1 MADMRCPSCATES
14 RSGVKFCEECGTR
27 LEAACASC
35 GASVPA
41 GTKFC
46 GACGA
51 AVAAPAAE
59 KPAAVRYAEPQ
70 SYTPAHLAQRIL
82 KDRAA
87 LSGERKLVTV
97 LFADVSGFTSLSEH
111 LDPEEVHGV
120 IKHAFDLMLAEI
132 HRYEGTVNQFLG
144 DGLMAL
150 FGAPIAHEDHA
161 VRAAHAA
168 LALQR
173 ALAAY
178 REELLR
184 SRGIDFRMRLGLN
197 TGLVVVGAIG
207 DNLRMD
213 YTAVGD
219 TTNIAARMQQ
229 LAEPGTIAVAET
241 TAHQIEPYFE
251 LRQLGTFTV
260 KNRARP
266 VNARQLMAARA
277 QVSRLD
283 ARTAHGLSPFVGR
296 DDVLSTLQR
305 AWSAAQR
312 GRGQAVFVVGDA
324 GIGKSRLLH
333 EFRERV
339 AHDATWIQADCVSFG
354 HSIPFLPIVSMVKRT
369 FRIDEAD
376 GESEIAAKIERG
388 VTFLGEEARSIGA
401 ALCYLLSVDPGDGGL
416 RAMDPAAR
424 RKAIVAA
431 IVRLTA
437 ARSRQRPMVVVV
449 EDAHWI
455 DAASEDV
462 LKALA
467 DALPGM
473 TVLLVL
479 TYRPLYQQPFD
490 ERTYY
495 WRVALRPMDD
505 DDAVRIVR
513 STLGVDDLPR
523 DVAAAIAA
531 KADGNP
537 FFLEEIGRALV
548 QTGALRVENGRL
560 ATAAA
565 GTALAVPDTVQ
576 DVIAARIDRL
586 AEPQKRTV
594 QTASVIGREFAL
606 ALLRRV
612 SDVQDQLETCLS
624 DLKRIELI
632 YEKVALGDSEY
643 VFRHALTQD
652 VAYASLLQSERRRLH
667 AQIGAALED
676 AYAGRLDEHAEE
688 LVHHFSRG
696 EVWPKVARYAREAG
710 DRASALFV
718 DARAIELYDSAL
730 AALAHVPETAETA
743 RLGVDVRLAMRP
755 PLWRAGQLDRIH
767 ELFREAEQLA
777 ARHAMPHVLDTVY
790 AYMVQYHWAKGNQDQ
805 AIAYADRC
813 LETAAARDDLAL
825 RVTGLFY
832 RAHAYYTTGQHR
844 KCVADCEAIFAAV
857 KGREH
862 ERLGLSGLPYSGAA
876 QMAGWALAELGDL
889 DGALAILDRGEAIA
903 EAASNVYSLAVVRGG
918 RTLVLALAG
927 KLDEAVALGEQVVAL
942 CREKNFAGQFMLASC
957 ALAHA
962 YAALGRG
969 HEAVTLA
976 QQAIARQA
984 AVDAW
989 SDRAWMYYH
998 EALGHLAA
1006 GELDDADAAVARAFE
1021 IADRHG
1027 EQGARAWAHYVGALI
1042 AQRRGDVAGARSH
1055 LEQAQRLGERL
1066 ELAVLLERC
1075 RTAQR

>member
-1 MADMRCPSCATES
+1 MTGMRCPSCATEN
-14 RSGVKFCEECGTR
+14 RAGVKFCEECGAR
-27 LEAACASC
+27 LEAACPSC

-51 AVAAPAAE
+51 AVGAAAPD
-59 KPAAVRYAEPQ
+59 KPAVRYAEPQ

-82 KDRAA
+82 KDRGA

-97 LFADVSGFTSLSEH
+97 LFADVSGFTSLSER
-111 LDPEEVHGV
+111 LDPEEVHGL
-120 IKHAFDLMLAEI
+120 IKQAFDLMLAEI

-161 VRAAHAA
+161 VRAAHGA

-178 REELLR
+178 REELMR
-184 SRGIDFRMRLGLN
+184 ARGIDFRMRLGLN

-219 TTNIAARMQQ
+219 TTNTAARMQQ
-229 LAEPGTIAVAET
+229 LAEPGTIVVAES

-251 LRQLGTFTV
+251 LRQLGTFAV
-260 KNRARP
+260 KNRAQP
-266 VNARQLMAARA
+266 VAAWELVAARA

-283 ARTAHGLSPFVGR
+283 ARAAQGLSPFVGR
-296 DDVLSTLQR
+296 DDVLSTLER
-305 AWSAAQR
+305 AWSAALR
-312 GRGQAVFVVGDA
+312 GRGQAVFVVGEA

-339 AHDATWIQADCVSFG
+339 AADAAWIQTDCVSFG
-354 HSIPFLPIVSMVKRT
+354 HSVPFLPIVSMLKRT
-369 FRIDEAD
+369 FRIAEDAVDAD
-376 GESEIAAKIERG
+376 IIARIDRG
-388 VTFLGEEARSIGA
+388 VAFLGDDARSTGA
-401 ALCYLLSVDPGDGGL
+401 ALRYLLSVDPGDAGFQS
-416 RAMDPAAR
+416 MDPAAR

-431 IVRLTA
+431 VVRLTA
-437 ARSRQRPMVVVV
+437 ARSRERPIVLVV

-455 DAASEDV
+455 DAASEEV

-473 TVLLVL
+473 AVLMVV
-479 TYRPLYQQPFD
+479 TYRPLDRQPFD
-490 ERTYY
+490 ERSYY
-495 WRVALRPMDD
+495 WRVVLQPVDE
-505 DDAVRIVR
+505 DDAARIVR
-513 STLGVDDLPR
+513 ATLGVDDMPR
-523 DVAAAIAA
+523 DIATAIAA

-548 QTGALRVENGRL
+548 QTGALRVEHGRL
-560 ATAAA
+560 AAVGGAT
-565 GTALAVPDTVQ
+565 TLAVPDTVQ

-594 QTASVIGREFAL
+594 QTASVIGRQFAL
-606 ALLRRV
+606 GLLRRV
-612 SDVQDQLETCLS
+612 SDVHEQLEASLS

-632 YEKVALGDSEY
+632 YEKLAPGDPEY

-652 VAYASLLQSERRRLH
+652 VAYASLLQAERRRLH
-667 AQIGAALED
+667 AQIGSALEE
-676 AYAGRLDEHAEE
+676 AYAGRLEERAEE
-688 LVHHFSRG
+688 LVHHFTRG
-696 EVWPKVARYAREAG
+696 EVWAKVARYAREAG

-718 DARAIELYDSAL
+718 DARAVELYETAL
-730 AALAHVPETAETA
+730 GALERVPPSAETA
-743 RLGVDVRLAMRP
+743 RLGVEVRLAMRP

-767 ELFREAEQLA
+767 ELYREAEQLA
-777 ARHAMPHVLDTVY
+777 TRHAMPEVLDTVY
-790 AYMVQYHWAKGNQDQ
+790 AYMVQYHWAKGNPDR
-805 AIAYADRC
+805 AIAYAERC
-813 LETAAARDDLAL
+813 LERAAARDDLAM

-832 RAHAYYTTGQHR
+832 RAHTYLTIAQHR
-844 KCVADCEAIFAAV
+844 KAVADCEAIFTAV
-857 KGREH
+857 KGREQ
-862 ERLGLSGLPYSGAA
+862 ERFGLSGLPYSGAA
-876 QMAGWALAELGDL
+876 HMAAWSLAELGDFA
-889 DGALAILDRGEAIA
+889 GAFATLERGEAVA
-903 EAASNVYSLAVVRGG
+903 EAASNVYSIAVMRGA
-918 RTLVLALAG
+918 RTMVLALAG
-927 KLDEAVALGEQVVAL
+927 KLDEAVTVGEQAVAL

-969 HEAVTLA
+969 HEAVRLA
-976 QQAIARQA
+976 QQAIERQA

-989 SDRAWMYYH
+989 SDRGWMCYH
-998 EALGHLAA
+998 EALGHLDA
-1006 GELDDADAAVARAFE
+1006 GALDEADAALARALE

-1027 EQGARAWAHYVGALI
+1027 EEGTRAWAHYVGALV
-1042 AQRRGDVAGARSH
+1042 AQRRGDATAARSH
-1055 LEQAQRLGERL
+1055 LQEAQRVGEAL
-1066 ELAVLLERC
+1066 ELAVLLDRC

>member
-1 MADMRCPSCATES
+1 MRCPTCATES

-27 LEAACASC
+27 LPASCPSC
-35 GASVPA
+35 GASVTA

-51 AVAAPAAE
+51 AVATPTADSGAA
-59 KPAAVRYAEPQ
+59 ARYTEPQ

-82 KDRAA
+82 KDRGA

-97 LFADVSGFTSLSEH
+97 LFADVSGFTSLSER
-111 LDPEEVHGV
+111 LDPEEVHGI
-120 IKHAFDLMLAEI
+120 IKHAFDVMLAEI

-168 LALQR
+168 LGVQR

-178 REELLR
+178 REELQR
-184 SRGIDFRMRLGLN
+184 TRGIDFRMRQGLN

-219 TTNIAARMQQ
+219 TTNTAARMQQ
-229 LAEPGTIAVAET
+229 LAEPGTIVLAEA
-241 TAHQIEPYFE
+241 TARQIEPYFA

-260 KNRARP
+260 KNRVQP
-266 VNARQLMAARA
+266 VATWELVAARA

-283 ARTAHGLSPFVGR
+283 ARAAQGLSPFVGR
-296 DDVLSTLQR
+296 EDVLAILER
-305 AWSAAQR
+305 AWATAQR

-324 GIGKSRLLH
+324 GLGKSRLLH

-339 AHDATWIQADCVSFG
+339 ARDASWVQAECVSFG
-354 HSIPFLPIVSMVKRT
+354 QAVPFLPIVGMLKRAFAVAEDDRET
-369 FRIDEAD
+369 
-376 GESEIAAKIERG
+376 EIVAKVERG
-388 VTFLGEEARSIGA
+388 VTALGDEARPVGA
-401 ALCYLLSVDPGDGGL
+401 ALRYLLSVDPGDGAL
-416 RAMDPAAR
+416 KTMDPASR
-424 RKAIVAA
+424 RKQIVAA
-431 IVRLTA
+431 VVRLMA
-437 ARSRQRPMVVVV
+437 ARSRQRPIVLVV
-449 EDAHWI
+449 EDAHWV
-455 DAASEDV
+455 DSASEDV

-473 TVLLVL
+473 AVLLVV
-479 TYRPLYQQPFD
+479 THRPLYQQPFD
-490 ERTYY
+490 DRTYY
-495 WRVALRPMDD
+495 WRVALQPIDER
-505 DDAVRIVR
+505 DAARIVR
-513 STLGVDDLPR
+513 ATLGVDELPPEL
-523 DVAAAIAA
+523 AAVIAA
-531 KADGNP
+531 KAEGNP

-548 QTGALRVENGRL
+548 QSGALRVEDGRL
-560 ATAAA
+560 STVGAAT
-565 GTALAVPDTVQ
+565 TLAVPDTVQ

-586 AEPQKRTV
+586 EEPQKRTV

-606 ALLRRV
+606 TLLRRV
-612 SDVQDQLETCLS
+612 SDVHDHLETCLS

-632 YEKVALGDSEY
+632 YEKLAPGDPEY

-652 VAYASLLQSERRRLH
+652 VAYASLLQAERRRLH

-676 AYAGRLDEHAEE
+676 AYAGRLEERAEE

-696 EVWPKVARYAREAG
+696 EVWPKVAHYAREAG

-718 DARAIELYDSAL
+718 DARAVDLYEAAL
-730 AALAHVPETAETA
+730 AALARVPETAETA
-743 RLGVDVRLAMRP
+743 RLGIDVRLAMRP

-777 ARHAMPHVLDTVY
+777 TRHAMPEVLDTVY
-790 AYMVQYHWAKGNQDQ
+790 AYMVQYHWAKGNPDQ
-805 AIAYADRC
+805 AIAYAGRC

-832 RAHAYYTTGQHR
+832 RAHTYLTIGQHR
-844 KCVADCEAIFAAV
+844 NAVADCEAIFAAV

-862 ERLGLSGLPYSGAA
+862 DRLGLSGLPYCGAA
-876 QMAGWALAELGDL
+876 HMAAWSLAELGEFSD
-889 DGALAILDRGEAIA
+889 ALAILDRGEAVA
-903 EAASNVYSLAVVRGG
+903 EAASNVYSLAVMQGG
-918 RTLVLALAG
+918 RTMVLALAG
-927 KLDEAVALGEQVVAL
+927 TLEEAVAVGEQAVAT
-942 CREKNFAGQFMLASC
+942 CREKNFAGHFMLAAC

-969 HEAVTLA
+969 REAAALA

-989 SDRAWMYYH
+989 SDRGWMQYH

-1006 GELDDADAAVARAFE
+1006 GELEDAEADATLAIE
-1021 IADRHG
+1021 TADRHG
-1027 EQGARAWAHYVGALI
+1027 EHGSRAWAHYVRALV
-1042 AQRRGDVAGARSH
+1042 AQARGDAPEAERH
-1055 LEQAQRLGERL
+1055 LEQAQSIAGTLG
-1066 ELAVLLERC
+1066 LAVLLERC
-1075 RTAQR
+1075 RAAQRA